1 MNRMKRQPKHGGF
14 TLLEVLIAVAIA
26 GMAIVM
32 LLQTHNGTLRLY
44 ERYRE
49 MTIAQHIAREL
60 ISEIEAGGYPGDTEE
75 DGDVHDK
82 YPGFAWHRTCTKD
95 GVEEDF
101 EGPAPGV
108 YKVIVTIKCPLEEYM
123 MTTHLMENAP

>member
-1 MNRMKRQPKHGGF
+1 MKRQPKHGGF

-49 MTIAQHIAREL
+49 TTIAQHIAREL

-82 YPGFAWHRTCTKD
+82 YPGFAWHRTCEMV
-95 GVEEDF
+95 GQSM
-101 EGPAPGV
+101 PGV
-108 YKVIVTIKCPLEEYM
+108 YKVTVIIECPLEEYM
-123 MTTHLMENAP
+123 MMTHLMENAP